1 MKKQKKSMFTII
13 LVNLTMKEG
22 GHLTNNRRETMLR
35 KRCLS
40 VVCLFYGVAWACVLG
55 YSKIFG
61 GSGKADKVKVSKEM

>member
-13 LVNLTMKEG
+13 LVHLTMKEG
-22 GHLTNNRRETMLR
+22 DHLTNNGRETMLR

-61 GSGKADKVKVSKEM
+61 GSGKADKVKVSKGM